1 MARIMAL
8 TIIAFILAFMLADF
22 IHYIAR
28 EDRNYFKSD
37 EYMHYYWRALK
48 ETVKKVND
56 EEKKFKGAVSCW
68 SCKYVVVDV
77 YGDGSSH
84 CKLKNGEWV
93 NGAGCENFKLP
104 EEE

>member
-1 MARIMAL
+1 MARAIVYTLVVLFVTFM
-8 TIIAFILAFMLADF
+8 TIDF
-22 IHYIAR
+22 IHYVIKPNKTIW
-28 EDRNYFKSD
+28 DTD
-37 EYMHYYWRALK
+37 EYMHYYWRTLK

-104 EEE
+104 E